1 MLEQS
6 YGVFLL
12 ESLRNRTFII
22 WPINATN
29 VWTDH
34 HFFLKDCL
42 KDRMKDQCPNSY
54 DWKGNDIFF
63 NSLFWL
69 TFRHAQRLSQ
79 SKAKYNKFHLDG
91 VGTTIMKLIVVIV
104 NAPIPSLEFVPYAGS
119 MRFLP

>member
-1 MLEQS
+1 MCGL
-6 YGVFLL
+6 
-12 ESLRNRTFII
+12 II
-22 WPINATN
+22 I
-29 VWTDH
+29 
-34 HFFLKDCL
+34 FFLKDCL

-69 TFRHAQRLSQ
+69 TFRHAQRLRL
-79 SKAKYNKFHLDG
+79 KAKYNKFRLNG

-104 NAPIPSLEFVPYAGS
+104 NAPIPSLEFVPCAGS